1 MRDDIRY
8 AIRQLLKN
16 PGFALVAVATLAL
29 GIGAASAMFGLIQ
42 GVLLSPPPYA
52 DPGRLVLMTPE
63 RTDGRPYD
71 DRPTMAQILAWSQAR
86 TFEAPALYGWTFDF
100 LVEADG
106 SESMGGMLVT
116 PELLPDARRETD
128 DRPRAHRRGVRDAA
142 RYRRPPSSSATTSGA
157 GNSTATRTSSASRSS

>member
-52 DPGRLVLMTPE
+52 DPGRLVLIDPE
-63 RTDGRPYD
+63 RTDGQPYN
-71 DRPTMAQILAWSQAR
+71 DRPTMAQTQAWSQAR
-86 TFEAPALYGWTFDF
+86 TFEPPAMYRLDVRLPGRSRWQRVDRR
-100 LVEADG
+100 DG
-106 SESMGGMLVT
+106 RH
-116 PELLPDARRETD
+116 A
-128 DRPRAHRRGVRDAA
+128 
-142 RYRRPPSSSATTSGA
+142 ATTS
-157 GNSTATRTSSASRSS
+157 RRSA